1 MGKPARHQVEEP
13 ADHGAGGRASLPA
26 AALPGVWRAP
36 SWQATAAGCP
46 SAFGPRLQ
54 AAVATVSVRNRV
66 SRDDA
71 VELCEEL
78 FGARISSGSVD
89 AILTRVADALAEPHA
104 DLLGRLRSSRALNMD
119 ETGWRPAGTDAHCG
133 ASSTKTTPT
142 SRWSVTGTRITR
154 EAVG

>member
-1 MGKPARHQVEEP
+1 
-13 ADHGAGGRASLPA
+13 
-26 AALPGVWRAP
+26 
-36 SWQATAAGCP
+36 
-46 SAFGPRLQ
+46 
-54 AAVATVSVRNRV
+54 VATVSVRNRV

-119 ETGWRPAGTDAHCG
+119 ETGWRTAGARRTLW

-142 SRWSVTGTRITR
+142 SRWSVTGTRITPR
-154 EAVG
+154 SCCPTRARS